1 MIKTFVQLEILKRT
15 RSTSFAR
22 SLAIGIFLGFMA
34 VLLMGYLLLIG
45 IGMKYIIEE
54 FFKPNN
60 TAVFLNTYLIYFF
73 LFEMIYRY
81 FVQQLPVFS
90 LENFLHLPIPKSGII
105 HYLLICSFISPLTI
119 IPLLLFAPFAYLEI
133 APSYGVLAS
142 WVWLGSILLTSWS
155 IHWFMLW
162 FKQRFEDSF
171 LVILAIF
178 AFILIGSGSAYFGW
192 FDIGA
197 FFEPIFTFAL
207 EHAVPVI
214 LLAVVMVCSYF
225 LCFAFY
231 RQNAYLEDIGEVDP
245 FHSGAASLGFL
256 SKFGM
261 AGEMANLEWKLI
273 LRHKKSRTYLTLC
286 LFFLLYGL
294 IFYINPAYAAED
306 GFSYLFIFVGM
317 FITGIFMLQ
326 YGQLFLS
333 WNSASFDFFLHQRRG
348 LEALVKGKYLLFA
361 SVSVVCFL
369 LSIPY
374 AYFGW
379 DILWIHLATFLFN
392 MGITVHLVIYLA
404 LWKPKPMDLN
414 KGAMF
419 NYEGIGIAQFL
430 MVVPMMAAPY
440 VVFLPAAYLFGD
452 YAGLIALGCI
462 GLLGMIAYPKLSAI
476 SVQKVL
482 NNRYEISSS
491 FRQEL

>member
-1 MIKTFVQLEILKRT
+1 MIRTFVHLEFLKRS

-22 SLAIGIFLGFMA
+22 SLAIGVFLGFMA
-34 VLLMGYLLLIG
+34 LLLLCYLLLIG
-45 IGMKYIIEE
+45 IGMKYIIEKVFSPE
-54 FFKPNN
+54 S
-60 TAVFLNTYLIYFF
+60 TAIFLNSYLVYFF
-73 LFEMIYRY
+73 LVEVIYRY

-90 LENFLHLPIPKSGII
+90 LESFLHLPIPKSGII
-105 HYLLICSFISPLTI
+105 HYLLISSFISPLTI
-119 IPLLLFAPFAYLEI
+119 VPLLLFGPFAYLEI
-133 APSYGVLAS
+133 MPNYGGLAS
-142 WVWLGSILLTSWS
+142 VVWLGSVLLTSWS

-171 LVILAIF
+171 IVIVVIFGVILF
-178 AFILIGSGSAYFGW
+178 GSGSSYFGW

-197 FFEPIFTFAL
+197 FFEPVFTFAL
-207 EHAVPVI
+207 EHAVPVV
-214 LLAVVMVCSYF
+214 LLAVVAVCSYF

-231 RQNAYLEDIGEVDP
+231 RQNAYLEDIGDEDP
-245 FHSGAASLGFL
+245 YHTGAASLGFL

-261 AGEMANLEWKLI
+261 PGEMANLEWKLI

-294 IFYINPAYAAED
+294 IFYINPAYTSDE

-317 FITGIFMLQ
+317 FISGIFMLQ

-361 SVSVVCFL
+361 GISVICFL

-392 MGITVHLVIYLA
+392 MGITIHLVIFLA

-414 KGAMF
+414 KGAIF

-430 MVVPMMAAPY
+430 MIIPMFAAPY
-440 VVFLPAAYLFGD
+440 AVFLPVAYFMGD
-452 YAGLIALGCI
+452 YEGLIALGVV
-462 GLLGMIAYPKLSAI
+462 GLIGMIAYPKLSAI
-476 SVQKVL
+476 SVQRVH
-482 NNRYEISSS
+482 NNKYEISSS